1 MPISLNMSNFLAFR
15 ISKNLDFFFQ
25 FLFISFIIVGI
36 ITNYFHISS
45 LLNVLFLFVLYDFC
59 SILVNFIL
67 SKTKTKV
74 RNLLQVFFLIFFIIS
89 LTMLNP
95 IFGPYRNI
103 LIGFFVVNIFPF
115 WAIFYL
121 WITWMELQILEK
133 VNLEN

>member
-36 ITNYFHISS
+36 ITNYFHILS

-59 SILVNFIL
+59 SILVNFIF
-67 SKTKTKV
+67 SKTKTRV

-133 VNLEN
+133 ANLEN